1 MNQRKRA
8 LKLIAIIGCILT
20 GAGVLLSGVG
30 FASMGFNLS
39 AFTYP
44 RGGMVQQDT
53 TCYTEIPKKVE
64 VHTSLGNVTIV
75 GDQEGLEGPQ
85 VDAATNAY
93 QITMEQ
99 DTLVVSLT
107 DSFLPG
113 NGKGGWKWYQLVKLW
128 GNGDYDVTISLPDS
142 LLESVYVEN
151 DMGQVEL
158 SQLDAGEVTVYAS
171 NDNVDA
177 KNVTASESLEIYSS
191 MGQSLVENCSGGQ
204 LTVESSMG
212 TSTVKDCEFQEGNVT
227 NSSGDVVLEDSH
239 FSALSVSND
248 MGVCSLSK
256 VTTETTANCSTSMGD
271 ITLANL
277 QSPQITLSTDM
288 GNVSGTLKGKQQDYQ
303 ILVST
308 DMGNSNLK
316 DQISEGPNRLEVT
329 TGMGNIDLNFT
340 E

>member
-1 MNQRKRA
+1 MNQRKSV

-20 GAGVLLSGVG
+20 GAGVLLSGMG
-30 FASMGFNLS
+30 FAAMGFNLS

-99 DTLVVSLT
+99 GTLVVSLT

-113 NGKGGWKWYQLVKLW
+113 NGKDDWKWYQLVKLW
-128 GNGDYDVTISLPDS
+128 GNGDYDVTISLPDT

-239 FSALSVSND
+239 FSTLSVSND

-256 VTTETTANCSTSMGD
+256 VTAETTANCSTSMGD

-288 GNVSGTLKGKQQDYQ
+288 GNVSGTLRGKQQDYQ

>member
-1 MNQRKRA
+1 MNQHKRA
-8 LKLIAIIGCILT
+8 IKLMAIIGCILT

-30 FASMGFNLS
+30 FAGMGFNLS

-53 TCYTEIPKKVE
+53 TCYTEIPKKIE

-75 GDQEGLEGPQ
+75 GDQEGLEGPK

-99 DTLVVSLT
+99 DTLVVSLL
-107 DSFLPG
+107 DSFSSE
-113 NGKGGWKWYQLVKLW
+113 NGKGDWKWYQLVKVW
-128 GNGDYDVTISLPDS
+128 GNGDYDVSISLPDS
-142 LLESVYVEN
+142 LLDSVYVEN

-158 SQLDAGEVTVYAS
+158 SQLDADEVTVYAS
-171 NDNVDA
+171 NGNVDVE
-177 KNVTASESLEIYSS
+177 NVTTSTGLEIYPS

-212 TSTVKDCEFQEGNVT
+212 SSTVKDCEFQEGNVT
-227 NSSGDVVLEDSH
+227 NSSGDATLEDSH
-239 FSALSVSND
+239 FSVLTVSND
-248 MGVCSLSK
+248 MGTCSLSQ
-256 VTTETTANCSTSMGD
+256 VTAETSTNCSTSMGD

-277 QSPQITLSTDM
+277 HSPQVTLSTDM
-288 GNVSGTLKGKQQDYQ
+288 GNVSGTLRGKQQDYQ

-308 DMGNSNLK
+308 DMGDSNLK
-316 DQISEGPNRLEVT
+316 DQISEGTNRLEVT
-329 TGMGNIDLNFT
+329 TGMGNIDLKFT